1 MIASPGSVEA
11 QRAFILGD
19 PKPEADVGN
28 LARPITDV
36 VSSPHR
42 KRGMTVRGMGLVA
55 VDRGERPLRVRCGPT
70 KALSDALN
78 RTFGSVATGPPVSPR
93 RGGLTL
99 GAAAAAILTWR

>member
-1 MIASPGSVEA
+1 MIGSPGSVEA

-36 VSSPHR
+36 VSSPHS

-55 VDRGERPLRVRCGPT
+55 VDRGERPLRVEFGGPIIG
-70 KALSDALN
+70 AGMAI
-78 RTFGSVATGPPVSPR
+78 
-93 RGGLTL
+93 L
-99 GAAAAAILTWR
+99 GAKRNLKAQRAIGSMRRPVASRTR